1 MPSLLNKLK
10 MAYLQHHERAE
21 LASATQG
28 KHYKNSVITVSSPC
42 RMSEEVVC
50 KAVDYLDTNSHKLPA
65 AFDNDNFLNPWGG
78 GGVVLR
84 VLYCTSCQF
93 YIDVFAFYIE
103 FVIIY

>member
-78 GGVVLR
+78 GGVF
-84 VLYCTSCQF
+84 CGF
-93 YIDVFAFYIE
+93 YIALPVSFILMFSRFILN
-103 FVIIY
+103 F